1 MKNNSSENI
10 GYVAFLA
17 AVAALG
23 GFLFG
28 YDTAVISGTI
38 KGVSTQFGMDD
49 IQTGWYVGC
58 ALIGSILGVMVAGK
72 LSDRYGRKPVL
83 LFSAIMFAASA
94 VGCMISMSV
103 NELVVYRIIGGI
115 GIGIASIISPL
126 YISEISVARYRGRLV
141 ALYQLAI
148 TVGIVGSYFVNS
160 AVLKYSFSVSF
171 DSSWLQLIF
180 VNEVWRAMLG
190 MEIIPAFI
198 FFIILFIIPE
208 SPRWLVINRKEEK
221 ALRVMGNLFGL
232 QTAREQIAEIK
243 TLVHSE
249 TKSDWRMLFQ
259 PGFRTVLFVGVSLA
273 LLGQFMGVNAV
284 LYYGPVL
291 FEEAGLAQGSSLD
304 FQIIVGLVN
313 VFSTILAMWLIDR
326 IGRKKLVY
334 IGVSGMIVTLV
345 LIGFYFLLNTGTDIF
360 SPEILL
366 ILIMAYIFC
375 CAISICAVIFV
386 LLSEMYPV
394 KVRGAAMSI
403 AGFSLWIGTYLIG
416 QLTPWLL
423 TNLASYG
430 VFWLFALMCIPY
442 LFITWRFVPETTGR
456 SLEEI
461 EQMISGKEK

>member
-1 MKNNSSENI
+1 MKTNNTSENM
-10 GYVAFLA
+10 GYVIFLA

-38 KGVSTQFGMDD
+38 KSVSTQFGMDD

-58 ALIGSILGVMVAGK
+58 ALVGSIAGVAIAGK

-83 LFSAIMFAASA
+83 LTAAVLFAASGI
-94 VGCMISMSV
+94 GCMISTSV
-103 NELVVYRIIGGI
+103 NELVIYRIVGGV

-148 TVGIVGSYFVNS
+148 TIGIVGSYFANS
-160 AVLKYSFSVSF
+160 AVLKYSFQASF
-171 DSSWLQLIF
+171 DAYWPQTIF
-180 VNEVWRAMLG
+180 VTEAWRAMLG
-190 MEIIPAFI
+190 LETLPAAL
-198 FFIILFIIPE
+198 FFIILFFIPE
-208 SPRWLVINRKEEK
+208 SPRWLVINRKEEY
-221 ALRVMGNLFGL
+221 ANRIMSRLFGQ
-232 QTAREQIAEIK
+232 QTAREQIAEIR
-243 TLVHSE
+243 TLIHTE
-249 TKSDWRMLFQ
+249 TKSDWRLLLQ
-259 PGFRTVLFVGVSLA
+259 PGFRTVLFVGISLA
-273 LLGQFMGVNAV
+273 MLGQFMGVNAV

-291 FEEAGLAQGSSLD
+291 FEEAGLAQNSSLD

-313 VFSTILAMWLIDR
+313 VFSTILAMYLIDR
-326 IGRKKLVY
+326 IGRKMLIY
-334 IGVSGMIVTLV
+334 IGVSGMIVTLTGV
-345 LIGFYFLLNTGTDIF
+345 SVYFMMNSQAAPI
-360 SPEILL
+360 SPILL
-366 ILIMAYIFC
+366 LGLIMAYIFC

-423 TNLASYG
+423 TSLAPSG
-430 VFWLFALMCIPY
+430 MFLLFACMCIPY
-442 LFITWRFVPETTGR
+442 LLITWKLVPETTGR

-461 EQMISGKEK
+461 EQMISGK